1 MLKRIILRSLL
12 GIIFVVTSIVLI
24 FVVANW
30 QDQALRPEV
39 QASLDWKAPQHIED
53 DNGYLILL
61 GINAKNGFDPLSVG
75 KRKLELDLIRYER
88 QPNSSEYESEEE
100 SFKKSD
106 DEVCEYAKTVNC
118 VDFYISR
125 SLEREQEIIE
135 SRRVLSEHLNLIL
148 TSKDFT
154 EIAPPFIAA
163 SIPPYSAL
171 VHAMEIERM
180 RAIRLIA
187 NGQSEQGM
195 AALMKIAAFSQRWLE
210 NSTFLISHMIA
221 LSAVQRDLRI
231 IDELLQR
238 FPILNNQYAAI
249 KTWVEGFSEKKM
261 SISRALNFES
271 RISLRIMHDLR
282 LESGDPQ
289 NSWLQGFLFNLLN
302 RPNAGL
308 NLAYDW
314 QQIWSAL
321 ANQSGRDYLLKKN
334 EVKAKQEALLGFGFS
349 NIYLRDPVTKVLLD
363 VSTPGYEAYIEK
375 HIDTFAQIHLFATK
389 MELLVGK
396 VPLSA
401 IPQAVQDLAKRY
413 PNPYDGKP
421 VGWDAK
427 KNQLFIQLFQESNQ
441 RYQKSKDLRLDV
453 SSSSAVET

>member
-1 MLKRIILRSLL
+1 MLKKIILRSLL
-12 GIIFVVTSIVLI
+12 GIIFLVTGIVLL
-24 FVVANW
+24 FVIANW
-30 QDQALRPEV
+30 QDQPLRPEV
-39 QASLDWKAPQHIED
+39 QASLDWKPPQQIED

-61 GINAKNGFDPLSVG
+61 GMNAKNGFDPLSVG

-88 QPNSSEYESEEE
+88 QPNSSEYAPEEE
-100 SFKKSD
+100 AFKKSD
-106 DEVCEYAKTVNC
+106 DEVCDYAKTVNC

-125 SLEREQEIIE
+125 SLEREQEIIA

-163 SIPPYSAL
+163 SIPPFSTL

-195 AALMKIAAFSQRWLE
+195 AALMKIAVFSQRWLE

-238 FPILNNQYAAI
+238 FPKLNNQYASI
-249 KTWVEGFSEKKM
+249 KTWVDGFSEKKM
-261 SISRALNFES
+261 SIRRALNFES
-271 RISLRIMHDLR
+271 SISLRIMHDLR
-282 LESGDPQ
+282 LESGDSQ
-289 NSWLQGFLFNLLN
+289 NSWWQGIMFNLLN
-302 RPNAGL
+302 RPNASL

-314 QQIWSAL
+314 QQVWSAL
-321 ANQSGRDYLLKKN
+321 ADQSDRNYLMKKN
-334 EVKAKQEALLGFGFS
+334 EIKAKQEELLGFGIS
-349 NIYLRDPVTKVLLD
+349 HIYLRDPITKVLLGI
-363 VSTPGYEAYIEK
+363 STPGYEAYVEK

-396 VPLSA
+396 VQLSA

-441 RYQKSKDLRLDV
+441 RYQKSRDFRLDV
-453 SSSSAVET
+453 LSSEAVET